1 MLGEAEP
8 RRKALPFHT
17 RPNLPDPE
25 LPSDP
30 SLPDELAAL
39 RGLVPE
45 ATLRWA
51 RRRARHAGV
60 GGDEVL
66 LQAGIVDADQLAQAH
81 ARHLGLPLAPTGRR
95 DAPPLLLAPE
105 QARDALRTGV
115 VAVRGESGLGFV
127 MAPRGKAVR
136 KLADALKEA
145 PRPDLSL
152 TAPERL
158 RGRIAALGRA
168 ALAREAAFGL
178 GARSPRFSA
187 TSLPRGVTL
196 GAVLAFAAV
205 SLAALGWL
213 APEGLSLCVLTAL
226 SVVFLCAMGLRLA
239 GCLVPEA
246 MAAPARLEDRDLPV
260 YSLLV
265 PLYREATIVP
275 RLVAA
280 LRALDYPPEKLD
292 IKLVVEPD
300 DVETRRALRAEALPA
315 CFEILVAPMVGP
327 RTKPKA
333 LNAALPFARGSFV
346 AVFDAEDIP
355 APGQLRAALEA
366 FGRGGPNLACV
377 QARLVVENAR
387 DSWIARHFAI
397 EYSAQFDVLLPALA
411 AMRLPILLGGTSN
424 HFRRGALEAAGAWDA
439 FNVTEDAD
447 LGLRL
452 ARAGWEIDVIAADTL
467 EEAPVRMGA
476 WLRQRTRWM
485 KGWAQTVLVHARD
498 PATLLR
504 EMGPARAFTAALLT
518 AGPFVAMTL
527 HPISLAAVIHHF
539 ADGGR
544 EIGSIAET
552 VALALS
558 YANLLIGYA
567 AAIIVSLVGLKRRG
581 RLADGW
587 ILATLP
593 AYWLLQS
600 LAVWCALVDLVRD
613 PHRWDKTEHG
623 VARTLS
629 PAPVRAASSD
639 PPPPR
644 PAGAWR

>member
-1 MLGEAEP
+1 MLGDTDP
-8 RRKALPFHT
+8 HRKASALHT
-17 RPNLPDPE
+17 RPRRADPALPP
-25 LPSDP
+25 
-30 SLPDELAAL
+30 ELAAL
-39 RGLVPE
+39 RGRVPDD
-45 ATLRWA
+45 TLRWA
-51 RRRARHAGV
+51 RNRARRMGV

-66 LQAGIVDADQLAQAH
+66 LQAGLVDADGLAEAH
-81 ARHLGLPLAPTGRR
+81 ARHLGLPLAAPD
-95 DAPPLLLAPE
+95 DATLLLAVE
-105 QARDALRTGV
+105 QAAGALRAGVVPVRDADGP
-115 VAVRGESGLGFV
+115 GFV
-127 MAPRGKAVR
+127 IAPRGKAVR
-136 KLADALKEA
+136 KLAHALA
-145 PRPDLSL
+145 VGARPGLRL
-152 TAPERL
+152 AAPERL
-158 RGRIAALGRA
+158 RARIAAHGRA

-178 GARSPRFSA
+178 GSRMPRLSA
-187 TSLPRGVTL
+187 AGVPRGGAL
-196 GAVLAFAAV
+196 GAGLALVLAG
-205 SLAALGWL
+205 LTALGWMV
-213 APEGLSLCVLTAL
+213 PDGLSLCVVAVL
-226 SVVFLCAMGLRLA
+226 SLVFLCAMGLRLA

-246 MAAPARLEDRDLPV
+246 VPGPPRLEDRNLPV
-260 YSLLV
+260 YTLLV
-265 PLYREATIVP
+265 PLYREAAMVP

-300 DVETRRALRAEALPA
+300 DTATRRALRRAALPPG
-315 CFEILVAPMVGP
+315 FEIVVAPAVGP

-366 FGRGGPNLACV
+366 FRRGGRRLACV

-387 DSWIARHFAI
+387 DSWISRHFAI
-397 EYSAQFDVLLPALA
+397 EYCAQFDVLLPALA

-424 HFRRGALEAAGAWDA
+424 HFRRAALEEAGGWDA

-452 ARAGWEIDVIAADTL
+452 TRAGWEIDVIAADTL
-467 EEAPVRMGA
+467 EEAPVRVGA

-485 KGWAQTVLVHARD
+485 KGWAQTILVHGRD
-498 PATLLR
+498 PGALLR
-504 EMGPARAFTAALLT
+504 EMGPARAFTAMLLT

-539 ADGGR
+539 AAGS
-544 EIGSIAET
+544 EAIGSAAEA

-567 AAIIVSLVGLKRRG
+567 ATFIVSLVGLRRRG
-581 RLADGW
+581 RLAEAW

-600 LAVWCALVDLVRD
+600 LAVWRALIDLVRD

-623 VARTLS
+623 LARGA
-629 PAPVRAASSD
+629 APVTEPASV

-644 PAGAWR
+644 PAAAWR